1 MLARRRCGV
10 ACGAVLGGSPNAS
23 FAGNWEGTMND
34 LPGINLSIEEDG
46 GKISGDIVFYYQERS
61 DPNGPWHTR
70 AEYPAPLLSF
80 MWKAKS

>member
-1 MLARRRCGV
+1 
-10 ACGAVLGGSPNAS
+10 
-23 FAGNWEGTMND
+23 MND